1 MIGTGHGA
9 PLATRA
15 ACGQPS
21 DFFSATP
28 SSPLKLCYN
37 QRRTI
42 FVIGWTGEQR
52 LFFVSSPTP
61 ARLPVSRS
69 PFWKER
75 RVFVTGCTGILGS
88 WLTLALL
95 DAGADV
101 VGLIRDRV
109 PLSNLR
115 LSGAEQRII
124 AVDGDI
130 ADGEL
135 LERVLNEY
143 EIEVVFHLAAQPLV
157 RLANRAPLGT
167 FDTNIRGTWLLLE
180 ACRRSPTVKR
190 IVVAS
195 SDKAYGD
202 QDMLPYSEAA
212 PLQGRHPYD
221 VSKSCAD
228 LITQAYHTTY
238 RLPVAITRC
247 GNIYGGGDL
256 NWDRIVPGT
265 MRSVL
270 RGEAPVIRSDG
281 TLLRDYLYVADIV
294 EGYLR
299 LAECLEDPAL
309 HGQAFNFGMD
319 DPKTVLEIAQTIIA
333 ISDYRDLNPIVLNQ
347 ASHEIA
353 KQYLASEKAHRLL
366 GWRAQYSLEEGLRK
380 TFAWYREF
388 FQKHAWQ

>member
-1 MIGTGHGA
+1 MS
-9 PLATRA
+9 L
-15 ACGQPS
+15 
-21 DFFSATP
+21 
-28 SSPLKLCYN
+28 
-37 QRRTI
+37 
-42 FVIGWTGEQR
+42 
-52 LFFVSSPTP
+52 
-61 ARLPVSRS
+61 S

-124 AVDGDI
+124 AVDGNI
-130 ADGEL
+130 SDGEL

-157 RLANRAPLGT
+157 RLANRAPIGT

-202 QDMLPYSEAA
+202 QEKLPYSEDA

-228 LITQAYHTTY
+228 LIAQAYYATY
-238 RLPVAITRC
+238 RLPVGITRC

-256 NWDRIVPGT
+256 NWDRIVPGAV
-265 MRSVL
+265 RSVL

-281 TLLRDYLYVADIV
+281 TLLRDYLYVTDIV
-294 EGYLR
+294 EGYLC

-319 DPKTVLEIAQTIIA
+319 DPKTVLEIAQAIIA
-333 ISDYRDLNPIVLNQ
+333 ISDYPNLKPIVLNQ

-353 KQYLASEKAHRLL
+353 RQYLANEKAHRLL
-366 GWRAQYSLEEGLRK
+366 GWRAQNSLEEGLRK
-380 TFAWYREF
+380 TLAWYREF
-388 FQKHAWQ
+388 FQKHA

>member
-1 MIGTGHGA
+1 M
-9 PLATRA
+9 
-15 ACGQPS
+15 
-21 DFFSATP
+21 
-28 SSPLKLCYN
+28 
-37 QRRTI
+37 
-42 FVIGWTGEQR
+42 EQTA
-52 LFFVSSPTP
+52 L
-61 ARLPVSRS
+61 SRS

-95 DAGADV
+95 EAGADV

-115 LSGAEQRII
+115 LSGAEQRIS

-167 FDTNIRGTWLLLE
+167 FDTNIRGTWLLME

-202 QDMLPYSEAA
+202 QDTLPYSEDA

-228 LITQAYHTTY
+228 LITQAYFTTY
-238 RLPVAITRC
+238 RLPVGITRC

-319 DPKTVLEIAQTIIA
+319 DPKMVLEIAQAIIA
-333 ISDYRDLNPIVLNQ
+333 ISDYPQLKPVVLNQ
-347 ASHEIA
+347 ANHEIA

-366 GWRAQYSLEEGLRK
+366 GWQAQYSLQEGLRQ
-380 TFAWYREF
+380 TFDWYREF
-388 FQKHAWQ
+388 FLKHA

>member
-1 MIGTGHGA
+1 
-9 PLATRA
+9 
-15 ACGQPS
+15 
-21 DFFSATP
+21 
-28 SSPLKLCYN
+28 
-37 QRRTI
+37 
-42 FVIGWTGEQR
+42 V
-52 LFFVSSPTP
+52 
-61 ARLPVSRS
+61 
-69 PFWKER
+69 
-75 RVFVTGCTGILGS
+75 GS

-115 LSGAEQRII
+115 LSGADQRIT

-143 EIEVVFHLAAQPLV
+143 EVEVVFHLAAQPLV

-167 FDTNIRGTWLLLE
+167 FDTNIRGTWLLMD

-202 QDMLPYSEAA
+202 QDTLPYTEDA

-228 LITQAYHTTY
+228 LITQAYFTTY

-265 MRSVL
+265 VRSVL
-270 RGEAPVIRSDG
+270 RGEAPIIRSDG
-281 TLLRDYLYVADIV
+281 TLLRDYLFVADIV

-319 DPKTVLEIAQTIIA
+319 DPRTVLEITQAIIA
-333 ISDYRDLNPIVLNQ
+333 ISDYPQLEPVVLNQ
-347 ASHEIA
+347 ASHEIVR
-353 KQYLASEKAHRLL
+353 QYLASEKAHRLL
-366 GWRAQYSLEEGLRK
+366 GWRAQYSLADGLRQ
-380 TFAWYREF
+380 TLPWYREF
-388 FQKHAWQ
+388 FQKHA

>member
-1 MIGTGHGA
+1 M
-9 PLATRA
+9 
-15 ACGQPS
+15 
-21 DFFSATP
+21 
-28 SSPLKLCYN
+28 
-37 QRRTI
+37 
-42 FVIGWTGEQR
+42 
-52 LFFVSSPTP
+52 
-61 ARLPVSRS
+61 SRS
-69 PFWKER
+69 PFWRER

-95 DAGADV
+95 EAGANI

-130 ADGEL
+130 ANGEL

-157 RLANRAPLGT
+157 RLANRSPLGT

-202 QDMLPYSEAA
+202 QDTLPYSEDA

-228 LITQAYHTTY
+228 LIAQAYHTTY
-238 RLPVAITRC
+238 QLPVAITRC

-299 LAECLEDPAL
+299 LAERLEDPAL
-309 HGQAFNFGMD
+309 YGEAFNFGMD
-319 DPKTVLEIAQTIIA
+319 DPKTVLEIAQAIIM
-333 ISDYRDLNPIVLNQ
+333 ISDCRDLKPIVLNQ
-347 ASHEIA
+347 ASHEIG
-353 KQYLASEKAHRLL
+353 KQYLASEKAHHLL
-366 GWRAQYSLEEGLRK
+366 DWRAQYSLEEGLRK
-380 TFAWYREF
+380 TLDWYREF
-388 FQKHAWQ
+388 FQKYA